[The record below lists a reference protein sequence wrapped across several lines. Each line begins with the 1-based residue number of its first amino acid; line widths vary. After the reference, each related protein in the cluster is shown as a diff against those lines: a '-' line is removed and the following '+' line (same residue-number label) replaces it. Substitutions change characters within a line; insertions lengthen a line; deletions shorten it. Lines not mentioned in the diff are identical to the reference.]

1 MKEST
6 ILIIIGSVFV
16 LIGLIFLPVAWRKI
30 SDDIASKRWPQTAA
44 TLKDVEVVKYIH
56 ERGEKEHYRQFTG
69 YSCRLVYEYHAV
81 GRDHTAEHHESAR
94 DREDAVRIAATHKAG
109 ERRTLYYNPEAPERY
124 RVEAV
129 SGYAGLLW
137 LLPFAGFAGFGWL
150 VIWVGRR
157 FYGE

>member
-6 ILIIIGSVFV
+6 ILIIIGTVFV

-30 SDDIASKRWPQTAA
+30 SDDIASRRWPQAAA

-81 GRDHTAEHHESAR
+81 GRNHTAEHHESAR

-109 ERRTLYYNPEAPERY
+109 ETRMLYYNPEAPERY

-137 LLPFAGFAGFGWL
+137 LLPFAGFAGFGAL